1 MKKIV
6 FGVESQEKLKRGISN
21 LSSAVKTTLGPSG
34 KNILIQKEMGSVH
47 ITKDGVTVAKS
58 IEFEDPLENM
68 GAQLIKDVAQKTV
81 EEAGDGTTTSC
92 VLADAIY
99 REGIKNVVAGA
110 NPLKLKKG
118 IDLATEIVISYIKD
132 TAKKVNENFDTIKDI
147 ATVSANN
154 DSEIGFLV
162 ADGMR
167 QVKND
172 GIVTVEESKGLETY
186 ITLVEGMQIDR
197 GFTSPYFM
205 NDEPNGECVLHN
217 PLIFLHEGRID
228 SLKEILPLLNN
239 VFRDNKVSLLLIAD
253 DFSSDL
259 INALVINKIKGGLN
273 ICAVKSP
280 GFGDR
285 KKDMLKDISC
295 LIGGTICDSANVK
308 NFELYDSEDFG
319 HAEKVV
325 ITKNSTTI
333 INGKGK
339 AEDIE
344 VRKQQIKNQISQATE
359 SFDIEKLQ
367 ERLAKLSGGVA
378 ILHVG
383 ANSEIEM
390 KEKKDRVDDALC
402 ATKSAIEE
410 GVIPGGG
417 VAYLNSIV
425 SIDHFL
431 LKNNCDEDTKLG
443 IKIVREAIQEP
454 IKQIMYNA
462 GEKADVIIEKIL
474 NEPMANYGYDAKGK
488 QFGDLIELGII
499 DPAKVARVALENASS
514 IVGTLLTTSCAIYTV
529 NDKSSLSSAESL
541 MY

>member
-34 KNILIQKEMGSVH
+34 KNILIQKEMGYVH

-431 LKNNCDEDTKLG
+431 LKNDCDEDTKLG

>member
-325 ITKNSTTI
+325 ITKNNTTI

-431 LKNNCDEDTKLG
+431 LKNDCDEDTKLG

>member
-6 FGVESQEKLKRGISN
+6 FGVESQEKLKRGINN

-431 LKNNCDEDTKLG
+431 LKNDCDEDTKLG

-529 NDKSSLSSAESL
+529 NDKSSLSSAKSL

>member
-431 LKNNCDEDTKLG
+431 LKNDCDEDTKLG

>member
-6 FGVESQEKLKRGISN
+6 FGIESQEKLKRGISN

-431 LKNNCDEDTKLG
+431 LKNDCDEDTKLG

>member
-431 LKNNCDEDTKLG
+431 LKNDCDEDAKLG